1 MKCVTLPLD
10 VFSKFRST
18 DTEFAGEVFQY
29 VLNYVVEGEQK
40 HFPDPYKEMLFESL
54 LEPIRPQMT
63 RYSER
68 AEQCQVMAR
77 ERKKSQK
84 AIRKKNAKVIKND
97 DSVDGDNGIVATP
110 DVSDKVADNNVTVQY
125 GDVVKNDEDASDTND
140 SVTSSYDNVETAVE
154 NVSFA
159 TFMSIYVHQDKGG
172 FDTESIW
179 NRLNDADKREAI
191 RYAHSYVQEVPD
203 VTKRE
208 WPSKFISTRPWATNN
223 QSPGPGLHKPFGTK

>member
-54 LEPIRPQMT
+54 LEPIRPQMA

-84 AIRKKNAKVIKND
+84 TIRKKNAKVIKND

-110 DVSDKVADNNVTVQY
+110 DVSDKEADNNVTVQY
-125 GDVVKNDEDASDTND
+125 GDVAKNNEDASDTDDN
-140 SVTSSYDNVETAVE
+140 VTSSYDNVETGVE
-154 NVSFA
+154 DVSFA

-172 FDTESIW
+172 FDTESVW
-179 NRLNDADKREAI
+179 NRLNEADKREAI
-191 RYAHSYVQEVPD
+191 RYARSYVQEVPD
-203 VTKRE
+203 AAKRE
-208 WPSKFISTRPWATNN
+208 WPSRFISTRPWATDN
-223 QSPGPGLHKPFGTK
+223 Q

>member
-54 LEPIRPQMT
+54 LEPIRPQMA

-84 AIRKKNAKVIKND
+84 AIRKKNVKVIKND
-97 DSVDGDNGIVATP
+97 DSVDGNNGDNSSVATP
-110 DVSDKVADNNVTVQY
+110 DVSGKVTDNNVTVQY
-125 GDVVKNDEDASDTND
+125 GNVVKNDEDANDTD
-140 SVTSSYDNVETAVE
+140 DKVTSSYDNVETSVE
-154 NVSFA
+154 DVSFS
-159 TFMSIYVHQDKGG
+159 TFMSIYEHQDKGG
-172 FDTESIW
+172 FDTESVW
-179 NRLNDADKREAI
+179 DRLSDDEKHEAI
-191 RYAHSYVQEVPD
+191 RYTRLYVQQVPD
-203 VTKRE
+203 AAKRE

-223 QSPGPGLHKPFGTK
+223 L

>member
-18 DTEFAGEVFQY
+18 DTELAGEVFQY

-54 LEPIRPQMT
+54 LEPIRPQMA

-84 AIRKKNAKVIKND
+84 AIRKKNVKVIKND
-97 DSVDGDNGIVATP
+97 DGVDGDNGIVTTLE
-110 DVSDKVADNNVTVQY
+110 VSDKVADNNVTVQY
-125 GDVVKNDEDASDTND
+125 GDVVKNDENASDTDDN
-140 SVTSSYDNVETAVE
+140 VTSSYDNVETSVE
-154 NVSFA
+154 DVSFS
-159 TFMSIYVHQDKGG
+159 TFMSIYEHQDKGG
-172 FDTESIW
+172 FDTEAIW
-179 NRLNDADKREAI
+179 NRLNDDEKREAI
-191 RYAHSYVQEVPD
+191 RYTRLYVQQVPD
-203 VTKRE
+203 TAKRE
-208 WPSKFISTRPWATNN
+208 WPSKFISTRPSAQIDN
-223 QSPGPGLHKPFGTK
+223 H